1 VVPGLLRIHRVHFS
15 AHRNC
20 FFPAAARERKYISRV
35 SKVAMAIVGKS
46 RKRRNQRNN
55 NLFLCCVLYYYDDFV
70 LYFGDG
76 FIIIILAGV

>member
-46 RKRRNQRNN
+46 RKKKSTEQQP
-55 NLFLCCVLYYYDDFV
+55 FLVLCT
-70 LYFGDG
+70 L
-76 FIIIILAGV
+76 LL

>member
-46 RKRRNQRNN
+46 RKRNQRNN
-55 NLFLCCVLYYYDDFV
+55 NLFLCCVLYYYDDDFV

-76 FIIIILAGV
+76 FIIIILAGE